1 MLCILPLLNFIG
13 ISHGPLV
20 AGVIGA
26 TKPFYDIWGNT
37 VNVASRMESTGM
49 NRKVQVNIH
58 VLCTHKTQSVRKIR
72 TWTLDLFFVL
82 FIAAVRTH
90 PEIFFLHLFVYFL
103 LLCDLQNKNFNVL
116 LLCCHGTGQHASG
129 STNLE
134 FVPVQTT
141 FRK

>member
-49 NRKVQVNIH
+49 NRKVQVNIY
-58 VLCTHKTQSVRKIR
+58 VLRTHKTQSVRKIR

-82 FIAAVRTH
+82 FIAAVHTH
-90 PEIFFLHLFVYFL
+90 PENFFLTLVCVLFVIM
-103 LLCDLQNKNFNVL
+103 
-116 LLCCHGTGQHASG
+116 
-129 STNLE
+129 
-134 FVPVQTT
+134 
-141 FRK
+141 